1 MYLKSLEIR
10 NYRGIEHLTLSFD
23 SKINVI
29 IGPNATCKTA
39 VIDALRLFFQ
49 LGNNELETRLIVREE
64 DFHRKKT
71 EDDQDNI
78 IYERLEPIELIYIF
92 DDIKGS
98 QLGAY
103 KSYEYLDT
111 DNIMRARVHLTYT
124 LNNGKVVMFI
134 NAGSEKAETHPD
146 QNTLS
151 LFCHYYLEP
160 LRDST
165 RRLLSTKNNLLG
177 KVITRK
183 IENTPDADDR
193 YKSIIAEAND
203 KLLKQSEVV
212 ETKKGI
218 NDNLEKILKDGEN
231 KVDLKIEQDKVE
243 YIVNVIK
250 PYLPK
255 GNNRDFEG
263 FKLWQNSLGYN
274 NLIYIAT
281 VLSDIKDCHKEDP
294 DAFYAL
300 LIEEPEAHLHP
311 QLQVNLYNFLLNAD
325 NDTNSQ
331 VFITTHSPTLTSRVP
346 FENLILLKDN
356 AYLINSCFTDRVKEN
371 IKYDRNIHFTPNSIL
386 RFKKMLMRYLDVT
399 KSQLFFAKGCLLVE
413 GISEALMINKFSELK
428 GSSLSDS
435 QIEIVNIA
443 GTAFT
448 QFALLF
454 NSSDKSKRLPMKL
467 AILTD
472 ADQFTDSKK
481 EEWKLDELIKNNYE
495 KLHQLRRNIQNEPK
509 IGRIQNLKNAS
520 NLQKNIKICDGD
532 KTLEYQ
538 ICLANV
544 SSKKSEITTSALFT
558 YLKKEEASNIAKV
571 ESYIN
576 SLDNKENRDNKDYT
590 DDEQSNIA
598 ILLWKSMPD
607 KSTFAQDFIEYLDE
621 LDKES
626 KAFNVPEYISE
637 AIDFLT
643 K

>member
-1 MYLKSLEIR
+1 MYLKSLEII

-64 DFHRKKT
+64 DFHRKQIE
-71 EDDQDNI
+71 EDENI
-78 IYERLEPIELIYIF
+78 YKRLEPIELIYIF
-92 DDIKGS
+92 DDINGS

-103 KSYEYLDT
+103 KSYEYLDI
-111 DNIMRARVHLTYT
+111 DNIMRARVHLTFT
-124 LNNGKVVMFI
+124 LNNGKVVMSI

-146 QNTLS
+146 PNTLS

-183 IENTPDADDR
+183 IENTPDADKK
-193 YKSIIAEAND
+193 YKSIIANANNQ
-203 KLLKQSEVV
+203 LLKQQEVV
-212 ETKKGI
+212 DTKKGI
-218 NDNLEKILKDGEN
+218 NDNLEKILKDEEN

-255 GNNRDFEG
+255 GNDSDFDG

-281 VLSDIKDCHKEDP
+281 VLSDIKDCHIEDP

-356 AYLINSCFTDRVKEN
+356 AYLINSCFTDRVREK
-371 IKYDRNIHFTPNSIL
+371 IKYKGETCFTDKSIKKY
-386 RFKKMLMRYLDVT
+386 KKMLMRYLDVT
-399 KSQLFFAKGCLLVE
+399 RSQLFFAKGCLLVE

-435 QIEIVNIA
+435 QIEIVNLE
-443 GTAFT
+443 GTAFI

-454 NSSDKSKRLPMKL
+454 NSFDENKRLPMKL

-481 EEWKLDELIKNNYE
+481 EEWNLDELIKNKYE
-495 KLHQLRRNIQNEPK
+495 KLDQLRQHIQSEPK
-509 IGRIQNLKNAS
+509 IGRIKNLNNAS

-538 ICLANV
+538 ICRANV
-544 SSKKSEITTSALFT
+544 SAKKTEITTSALFT
-558 YLKKEEASNIAKV
+558 YLKKEEPSNIAKV
-571 ESYIN
+571 ESYIS
-576 SLDNKENRDNKDYT
+576 SLDNKDNEDYE
-590 DDEQSNIA
+590 DYEQSNIA

-621 LDKES
+621 FDNES
-626 KAFNVPEYISE
+626 IVFNVPEYISE